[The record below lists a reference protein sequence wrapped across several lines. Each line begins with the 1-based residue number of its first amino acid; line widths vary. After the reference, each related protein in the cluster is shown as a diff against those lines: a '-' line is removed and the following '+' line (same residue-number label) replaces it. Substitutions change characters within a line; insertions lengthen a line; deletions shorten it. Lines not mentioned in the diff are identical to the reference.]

1 VREFYRTEM
10 EVLNSVNSLEDIRS
24 FLFNITHYVLKNDVT
39 FKDGQTCGLS
49 EKERIP
55 ISISNGKFVDGD
67 TIKLAY

>member
-1 VREFYRTEM
+1 MREFYRTEM
-10 EVLNSVNSLEDIRS
+10 EVLNSVKSLEDIRS

-55 ISISNGKFVDGD
+55 ISISKGKFVDGD